1 MFDQFKK
8 ISRFKEFTTAVG
20 LNEQE
25 LRARGLDRLEAG
37 RKAFQEFN
45 SMITKHTSRSQTTS
59 PQPRA
64 DSTSDVATPIEMPST
79 KEWYEH
85 LESAW
90 QDILE
95 NNKTNYAL
103 AEDAQSLLDSL
114 MARCSEQAEICLEF
128 QNQCTMLPDTAKDLH
143 SISETATA
151 LKGKL
156 IQLDREIDE
165 YCKEH
170 EEDEFEAW
178 KREQGAKLEQYKTAR
193 RAAYTQKEQQLKERY
208 DVHVKDLTSKRRDLY
223 EANFQAEIDEYR
235 HRRENQVSSLYQE
248 RPRVDPITHRLDNV
262 TLEADDTHVLDDFL
276 GDDGISSPNNSRTT
290 INNAREESDIDDED
304 APHDLVQADEDYI
317 SS

>member
-8 ISRFKEFTTAVG
+8 ISRFKEFTAAVG

-25 LRARGLDRLEAG
+25 LRARGLDGLEAG

-45 SMITKHTSRSQTTS
+45 SMITKHTSRSQTSS

-64 DSTSDVATPIEMPST
+64 DDTSEAATPIDMPAT

-90 QDILE
+90 LEILE
-95 NNKTNYAL
+95 NNQANYAL
-103 AEDAQSLLDSL
+103 AENTQSLLDHL
-114 MARCSEQAEICLEF
+114 MERCTEQTDICQDF
-128 QNQCTMLPDTAKDLH
+128 QKQCATLPETTKDLQ
-143 SISETATA
+143 SISETAAA

-165 YCKEH
+165 YCKEY
-170 EEDEFEAW
+170 EENEFKAW
-178 KREQGAKLEQYKTAR
+178 KREQSAKLEQYKSAR
-193 RAAYTQKEQQLKERY
+193 RATYTEKEQQLQEKY
-208 DVHVKDLTSKRRDLY
+208 DIHVKDLTSKRRELY
-223 EANFQAEIDEYR
+223 EANFQAEIDDYR
-235 HRRENQVSSLYQE
+235 QRRENQVSSLYKE
-248 RPRVDPITHRLDNV
+248 RPRISATTQRLDTL
-262 TLEADDTHVLDDFL
+262 TLESNDSHVLDDFL
-276 GDDGISSPNNSRTT
+276 GKDGMSSENHSKATNTK
-290 INNAREESDIDDED
+290 AREESVTDDDD